1 MPDRTDPLAPLRA
14 AMDALRDGDE
24 HGGDGGAL
32 RLDSGREARTGIPEV
47 IYAPGKPPARVIAAV
62 EGLVRASRRAIVS
75 RVDDA
80 LVDTLRKAFP
90 HMVIRIAEGGRTAV
104 VAAPGY
110 APEDRGGRVGILTAG
125 TTDFPTADEARVIA
139 TEMGCAVRLVQDV
152 GVAGI
157 HRLFPPLA
165 DLFRWEADVLIVA
178 AGMDGALASVVAGLA
193 AVPVIGLPT
202 PVGYGVGG
210 DGAGALG
217 TMLQSCAPGLT
228 VVNIDNG
235 IGAGIAAARIATLS
249 ARASERQTGH
259 LTQRREDAKGAKRE
273 KE

>member
-14 AMDALRDGDE
+14 AMDALRDGD
-24 HGGDGGAL
+24 GGANDDGDAL
-32 RLDSGREARTGIPEV
+32 RLDAGREARTGIPEV
-47 IYAPGKPPARVIAAV
+47 IYAPGKSPARVIAAV
-62 EGLVRASRRAIVS
+62 EGLMRANRRAIVS
-75 RVDDA
+75 RVDDVLA
-80 LVDTLRKAFP
+80 ETLRAAFP
-90 HMVIRIAEGGRTAV
+90 QMLIRLSEGGRTAV
-104 VAAPGY
+104 VAAPEY
-110 APEDRGGRVGILTAG
+110 APGDRGGRVGILTAG
-125 TTDFPTADEARVIA
+125 TSDFPAADEARVMA

-165 DLFRWEADVLIVA
+165 DLFRWEADALIVA

-193 AVPVIGLPT
+193 PVPVIGLPT

-210 DGAGALG
+210 SGEGALH

-249 ARASERQTGH
+249 ARALDRYNG
-259 LTQRREDAKGAKRE
+259 G
-273 KE
+273 